1 MRIHAG
7 TSGLTPWMAALLL
20 LLAGGSAASARAEC
34 FGSCYSNYA
43 SCAASGLLLGQ
54 CAGERDLCLQQCR
67 GTPNPTPRPLVPSA
81 SWAYIVFDSA
91 TGKFGKASGT
101 PNGQAAMARA
111 RAQCAQQGGKSC
123 DWRLSA
129 RDGCVAVAA
138 GSGGGGTTGW
148 QTSRGNGGRA
158 VLQQK
163 ILAECRRLGGRQCA
177 IRAEACSWD

>member
-1 MRIHAG
+1 
-7 TSGLTPWMAALLL
+7 MAALLL
-20 LLAGGSAASARAEC
+20 LAGGAAATAHAEC
-34 FGSCYSNYA
+34 FNNCYNNYA

-67 GTPNPTPRPLVPSA
+67 GATPNPPPRPLVPSA

-129 RDGCVAVAA
+129 RDGCVAVA
-138 GSGGGGTTGW
+138 GGTGDGGMTGW

-177 IRAEACSWD
+177 IRAEVCSWD